1 MLRVRWHRCHTLADA
16 RWQQH
21 LHARSGSSGVDDVGG
36 ECWSAAAASAA
47 TSRQL
52 PATTSDMQ
60 TQRTRFPLTKKGGR
74 TLFSRRGSGRPV
86 LHPVLHPVLSFR
98 LFCLLFFYTALL
110 AVLVWYAAFEMLR

>member
-74 TLFSRRGSGRPV
+74 TLF
-86 LHPVLHPVLSFR
+86 FK
-98 LFCLLFFYTALL
+98 CLLNLL
-110 AVLVWYAAFEMLR
+110 